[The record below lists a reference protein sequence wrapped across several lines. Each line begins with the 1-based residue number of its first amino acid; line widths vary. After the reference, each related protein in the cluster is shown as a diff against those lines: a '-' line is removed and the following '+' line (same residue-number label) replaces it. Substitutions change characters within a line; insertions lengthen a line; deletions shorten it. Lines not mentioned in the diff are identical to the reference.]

1 MCRHCSLYLRIFSVC
16 CVLNGCNLFVVM
28 DYSYVD
34 WFVFTMFLF
43 VRLLPTC
50 FFSGDVFLFVYLIPV
65 YFGLLSDSYD

>member
-1 MCRHCSLYLRIFSVC
+1 
-16 CVLNGCNLFVVM
+16 M
-28 DYSYVD
+28 DCSYVD